1 MVSDYKKTD
10 KTHTSVNKAKR
21 KMYARITD
29 GGDSWTL
36 FIIEFLMMKIQ
47 IGQILLIYF
56 NQSDNIAIEL
66 KIT

>member
-1 MVSDYKKTD
+1 
-10 KTHTSVNKAKR
+10 
-21 KMYARITD
+21 MYARITD